1 MNYKL
6 EQTFDRMHR
15 LMEMREMLKQ
25 TYTPD
30 KYTSWGDEDGYYAGL
45 NEVYKKFYKAFDEL
59 LANEATRIGRLT
71 KE

>member
-1 MNYKL
+1 
-6 EQTFDRMHR
+6 
-15 LMEMREMLKQ
+15 MLKQ